1 MRYYSIDEMTTWE
14 RFYRA
19 NFINSLSGFKPISL
33 VSTINS
39 DGVANLA
46 LFSNIIHLGSDPA
59 LIGIVNRPREASPHT
74 LGNIESNGHYTI
86 NHVHR
91 SFVEAAHQT
100 SAKYA
105 RDINEYVEV
114 GLTPEYKENFSVPYV
129 KESSVQYGL
138 ELSEIIP
145 IKANDTFLII
155 GKLKHVFLDESI
167 VSHDGFINIQRSG
180 SMASLGMDAYYE
192 TIPVKRFKYAK
203 VGVTIQELPF

>member
-1 MRYYSIDEMTTWE
+1 MRYYSIEEMITWE

-39 DGVANLA
+39 DGIANLA

-86 NHVHR
+86 NHVHS

-105 RDINEYVEV
+105 RDVNEYVEV

-155 GKLKHVFLDESI
+155 GKLKHVFLDEST
-167 VSHDGFINIQRSG
+167 VSHDGFINIQRTG
-180 SMASLGMDAYYE
+180 SLASLGMDAYYE
-192 TIPVKRFKYAK
+192 TIPVKRFKNAK
-203 VGVTIQELPF
+203 VGVITQELTF

>member
-1 MRYYSIDEMTTWE
+1 MRYYSIEEMTTWE

-19 NFINSLSGFKPISL
+19 NFINSLSGFKPVSL

-39 DGVANLA
+39 DGIPNLA

-74 LGNIESNGHYTI
+74 LGNIESKGLFTI
-86 NHVHR
+86 NHVHN

-105 RDINEYVEV
+105 YDVNEYDEV
-114 GLTPEYKENFSVPYV
+114 GLTAEYKQNFSVPYV
-129 KESSVQYGL
+129 KESLVQYGL
-138 ELSEIIP
+138 ELVEIIP
-145 IKANDTFLII
+145 IKANNTFLII
-155 GKLKHVFLDESI
+155 GKLKQVFVDETT

-180 SMASLGMDAYYE
+180 SLASLGMDAYYE
-192 TIPVKRFKYAK
+192 TIPLKRFKYAK
-203 VGVTIQELPF
+203 VGVPAPELSF

>member
-1 MRYYSIDEMTTWE
+1 MRYYSIEEMISWE

-74 LGNIESNGHYTI
+74 LGNIESNGLFTI
-86 NHVHR
+86 NHVHS

-100 SAKYA
+100 SAKYG
-105 RDINEYVEV
+105 REVNEYVEV

-155 GKLKHVFLDESI
+155 GKLKQVFLDESI
-167 VSHDGFINIQRSG
+167 VSHDGFINIQRTG

-203 VGVTIQELPF
+203 VGVTIQELTF

>member
-1 MRYYSIDEMTTWE
+1 MRYYSIEEMITWE

-19 NFINSLSGFKPISL
+19 NFINSLSVFKPISL

-39 DGVANLA
+39 DGIANLA

-74 LGNIESNGHYTI
+74 LGNIESIGHYTI
-86 NHVHR
+86 NHVHS

-105 RDINEYVEV
+105 RDVNEYVEV

-155 GKLKHVFLDESI
+155 GKLKHVFLDEST
-167 VSHDGFINIQRSG
+167 VSHDGFINIQRTG
-180 SMASLGMDAYYE
+180 SLASLGMDAYYE

-203 VGVTIQELPF
+203 VGITIQELTF

>member
-1 MRYYSIDEMTTWE
+1 MRYYSIEEITTWE

-39 DGVANLA
+39 DGIANLA

-86 NHVHR
+86 NHVHH

-105 RDINEYVEV
+105 SDVNEYVEV

-138 ELSEIIP
+138 ELSEILP

-155 GKLKHVFLDESI
+155 GKLKQVFLDEST
-167 VSHDGFINIQRSG
+167 VSHDGFINIQRTG
-180 SMASLGMDAYYE
+180 SLASLGMDAYYE
-192 TIPVKRFKYAK
+192 TIPFKRFKYAK
-203 VGVTIQELPF
+203 VGVITQELTF

>member
-1 MRYYSIDEMTTWE
+1 MRYYSIEEMITWE

-39 DGVANLA
+39 DGIANLA

-74 LGNIESNGHYTI
+74 LGNIESIGHYTI
-86 NHVHR
+86 NHVHS

-105 RDINEYVEV
+105 RDVNEYVEV

-155 GKLKHVFLDESI
+155 GKLKHVFLDEST
-167 VSHDGFINIQRSG
+167 VSHDGFINIQRTG
-180 SMASLGMDAYYE
+180 SLASLGMDAYYE
-192 TIPVKRFKYAK
+192 TIPVKRFKNAK
-203 VGVTIQELPF
+203 VGVITQELTF

>member
-1 MRYYSIDEMTTWE
+1 MRYYSIEEITTWE
-14 RFYRA
+14 RFYRV

-74 LGNIESNGHYTI
+74 LGNIESIGHYTI
-86 NHVHR
+86 NHVHS

-105 RDINEYVEV
+105 RDVNEYVEV

-167 VSHDGFINIQRSG
+167 VSHDGFINIQRTG

-203 VGVTIQELPF
+203 VGVPIQELTF

>member
-1 MRYYSIDEMTTWE
+1 
-14 RFYRA
+14 
-19 NFINSLSGFKPISL
+19 LSGFKPISL

-74 LGNIESNGHYTI
+74 LGNIESNGLFTI
-86 NHVHR
+86 NHVHS

-100 SAKYA
+100 SAKYG
-105 RDINEYVEV
+105 REVNEYVEV

-155 GKLKHVFLDESI
+155 GKLKQVFLDESI
-167 VSHDGFINIQRSG
+167 VSHDGFINIQRTG

-203 VGVTIQELPF
+203 VGVTIQELTF